1 MGWTPPP
8 IIVSLCQ
15 AFAPIRPMENPGNR
29 FLNSSEELFPTSAEE
44 RVFIASLSKG
54 RDHIGHFFK

>member
-1 MGWTPPP
+1 
-8 IIVSLCQ
+8 
-15 AFAPIRPMENPGNR
+15 MENPGNR